1 MTEARDSSKPDPA
14 WLQALLERRLSRRDL
29 LRYAGTGAGA
39 MGLSAFLAAC
49 GVGGTGST
57 TSPTPSPSP
66 SPLPPKAGEV
76 QVANWPLYIDLE
88 EGKSATLDA
97 FEKETGI
104 QITYKEDINDNDE
117 FFATDIRPQLSAKQ
131 PTGWDVMVLS
141 DWLIAKVIRLGWVQP
156 LHHDKLPN
164 ATANVDEKFRDTYF
178 DPGNRYSFPWAAGIT
193 GIGYN
198 KKLTKRPITSVK
210 DLWDPA
216 FKGRVGMFSD
226 MRDAVNFGLYYNGIK
241 PPENAT
247 LADVEKAIQSLQQ
260 QRDAGIVR
268 GYYGNDYV
276 DQLATGNLH
285 LTMAW
290 SGDVNFLK
298 SENPDLEFVVP
309 QEGGNRWIDNMVIP
323 IMAEHPTDAHEWID
337 FVYQTEIA
345 TGITEFV
352 WYESPVKGV
361 REMIRDHAKEDSS
374 LSAVSES
381 EIVWPS
387 SDVLANTYTYK
398 RLSEDEEEAWHDLF
412 DPLIQG

>member
-1 MTEARDSSKPDPA
+1 VVE
-14 WLQALLERRLSRRDL
+14 
-29 LRYAGTGAGA
+29 
-39 MGLSAFLAAC
+39 
-49 GVGGTGST
+49 
-57 TSPTPSPSP
+57 
-66 SPLPPKAGEV
+66 
-76 QVANWPLYIDLE
+76 VANWPLYIDLE

-97 FEKETGI
+97 FKQSKAI
-104 QITYKEDINDNDE
+104 DITYKEDINDNDE
-117 FFATDIRPQLSAKQ
+117 FFATDIRPQLSATQ

-141 DWLIAKVIRLGWVQP
+141 DWMIAKVIRLGWVQP

-164 ATANVDEKFRDTYF
+164 AVANLDDKFRNTYY
-178 DPGNRYSFPWAAGIT
+178 DPGNKYSFPWAAGIT

-226 MRDAVNFGLYYNGIK
+226 MRDVVNFGLYYNGIK
-241 PPENAT
+241 PPEKAT
-247 LADVEKAIQSLQQ
+247 LDDVENAIQSLQQ

-276 DQLATGNLH
+276 DQLASGNLH

-323 IMAEHPTDAHEWID
+323 ILAEHPTDAHEWID
-337 FVYQTEIA
+337 FVYQPEIA

-361 REMIRDHAKEDSS
+361 RETIREHAKEDAS
-374 LSAVSES
+374 LKAVSES

-387 SDVLANTYTYK
+387 PEVLANTYTYK
-398 RLSEDEEEAWHDLF
+398 RLSEDEEAAWHDLF